1 MRWQHFEELEAD
13 FQQYYNLDV
22 AYVKPARAARLL
34 FQLPRT
40 CRVFLS
46 IEPANQWG
54 WSEVLLNK
62 IEYALQVLAWQNTN
76 EGVKKVKQTEKPVLF
91 RPDFIKDKA
100 VDSDIERHDTDSIK
114 ELLAKPR
121 V

>member
-1 MRWQHFEELEAD
+1 MRWQHFDALEAD

-34 FQLPRT
+34 FQLPNT
-40 CRVFLS
+40 SRVFLA
-46 IEPANQWG
+46 IEPSNQWG

-62 IEYALQVLAWQNTN
+62 IEYALQVLQWQNTN
-76 EGVKKVKQTEKPVLF
+76 EGVKKSKQTERPTPFK
-91 RPDFIKDKA
+91 PDFIKEKA
-100 VDSDIERHDTDSIK
+100 SDSDIERNDTDAIRAI
-114 ELLAKPR
+114 LDKPR